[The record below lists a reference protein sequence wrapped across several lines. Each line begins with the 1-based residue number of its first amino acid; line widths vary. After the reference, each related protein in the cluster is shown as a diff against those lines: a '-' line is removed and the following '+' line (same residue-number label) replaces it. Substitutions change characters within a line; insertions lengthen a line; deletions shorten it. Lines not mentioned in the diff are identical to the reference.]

1 MSGLMAQLETVL
13 WLPHDMDAATRA
25 ARIAAARAMLAH
37 IDPAGG
43 LEGML
48 ACQMVAA
55 HEAAMAC
62 LGRAASAG
70 APPEQTDQ
78 DLKHAERLMA
88 LYARQVEVLGRH
100 RTRDQKF
107 QEQKRREQEYRE
119 QEPEREEFRQ
129 LVHTFSYLSQI
140 DPALYKKDEDIDEDS
155 QEWDR
160 DQQAWVWAA
169 NGRRVDG
176 GGEGGTGHGEDD
188 GANVNGANGHETNG
202 HETNG
207 HETNGHREGV
217 PGRHPNAG
225 RNFGG
230 L

>member
-13 WLPHDMDAATRA
+13 WLPHDMDEAARA

-43 LEGML
+43 IEGML

-62 LGRAASAG
+62 LGRSAAAG
-70 APPEQTDQ
+70 ASPEQTDQ
-78 DLKHAERLMA
+78 NLKHAERLMA
-88 LYARQVEVLGRH
+88 LYARQIEVLGRH
-100 RTRDQKF
+100 RVRDQKL
-107 QEQKRREQEYRE
+107 QEQQRREQEYRE
-119 QEPEREEFRQ
+119 QEPEREEFWQ
-129 LVHTFSYLSQI
+129 FAYNFNALSQI
-140 DPALYKKDEDIDEDS
+140 DTALYRKDEDIDEDA

-160 DQQAWVWAA
+160 DQQAWVWSA
-169 NGRRVDG
+169 NGRRTD
-176 GGEGGTGHGEDD
+176 GGTGGTGDGEGD
-188 GANVNGANGHETNG
+188 GANGHGANG
-202 HETNG
+202 HGANVDGEG
-207 HETNGHREGV
+207 RASGHREGG
-217 PGRHPNAG
+217 PGRN